1 MTRIYAVFLA
11 FTIVL
16 ASCAP
21 EVPDYFDWC
30 YLYDFSESV
39 DGINIQDGTWV
50 DGTGIITDHT
60 GLMRLNWVHSQ
71 SVQANHITVS
81 VARGQPGST
90 AFDVTANAIIFGIGA
105 SFTQSFP
112 YYPFDPS
119 EESTLPV
126 FFQPETNYVSSPSAN
141 IAIEAAEPFV
151 LASVLVRGIGANPFD
166 RDDCNMIE
174 GTSVWTPP
182 PTQDWNFPTPGESP
196 TPTPTITPTVELPTL
211 TPEPTHTVTATFT
224 PDCSVEWTHTIDF
237 RSSPYPY
244 HMGSDPAK
252 TTYASGEGYKAIFV
266 YNPSLNY
273 SDMSQVVRFRL
284 PASASISGI
293 DIMMSSDASSGDLSR
308 NPPPYNSPG
317 GTLTTLV
324 HGSNQTTPP
333 TSGYTNPVTVFPYA
347 KSEEWVERDDS
358 PMGGVW
364 WIQINLVTEY
374 GYLPQNSFV
383 NTIHGL
389 RLSGIGVNP
398 FTGVCADAITP
409 TVSPTQTATNTPTQ
423 TATFTRTPLPT
434 VTLGSGTVTRTVI
447 AVASPTLGATS
458 TPITPTAA
466 PPTLTPSPTRT
477 LIPPPTAY
485 QTITPWPTPEGTP
498 PPLETPT
505 PEEGEDD
512 GENRILDAIN
522 SFGTWVQNGFNSL
535 FDLLGQGINWAI
547 GTANNFGT
555 LVGNLIQAIVGLIE
569 NIFAFLGELWEIV
582 KLLLAIV
589 VRLVQLFFAWIGE
602 MSARITALLTAFWQA
617 PLAPIPGLPMCTSN
631 PTAHDLCAI
640 YYILDWTIFAPGTP
654 GELIIPLT
662 LINLD
667 IWMIIYFVRFV
678 LKLVRKGERI
688 TNVG

>member
-21 EVPDYFDWC
+21 EVPDYYDWC
-30 YLYDFSESV
+30 YLYDFRESV
-39 DGINIQDGTWV
+39 DGINVLDGTWV
-50 DGTGIITDHT
+50 DGTGIITDET

-119 EESTLPV
+119 EETTLPV
-126 FFQPETNYVSSPSAN
+126 FFQPDTNYASSPSAN

-196 TPTPTITPTVELPTL
+196 TPTPTLTPTVELPTL
-211 TPEPTHTVTATFT
+211 TPEPTHTTSATLT
-224 PDCSVEWTHTIDF
+224 PDCSATWIHVLDF
-237 RSSPYPY
+237 RTAPYPY
-244 HMGSDPAK
+244 ILGSNPSK
-252 TTYASGEGYKAIFV
+252 TTYTSGEGYEAIFSAYV
-266 YNPSLNY
+266 PASY
-273 SDMSQVVRFRL
+273 SDMSQQVQFRL
-284 PASASISGI
+284 PAATHLKDIDVMVSTDAGSADMARWPSTPG
-293 DIMMSSDASSGDLSR
+293 GGLSVSVHWVTNT
-308 NPPPYNSPG
+308 NPPTADWTNNSFIEPYN
-317 GTLTTLV
+317 
-324 HGSNQTTPP
+324 
-333 TSGYTNPVTVFPYA
+333 
-347 KSEEWVERDDS
+347 KSETWVSMYNDGAS
-358 PMGGVW
+358 MPGVM
-364 WIQINLVTEY
+364 WINVALTTEY
-374 GYLPQNSFV
+374 GYLPQTSFV
-383 NTIHGL
+383 NTIHAL
-389 RLSGIGVNP
+389 RLTGTGVNP
-398 FTGVCADAITP
+398 FTGVCGDALTP
-409 TVSPTQTATNTPTQ
+409 TVSPTPTATNTPTQ

-434 VTLGSGTVTRTVI
+434 VTLGAGTVTRTVI

-458 TPITPTAA
+458 TPITPSAI

-617 PLAPIPGLPMCTSN
+617 PLAPIPGLPLCTSN